1 MRATQLPYAQRMAE
15 RGPSNPAGDPPVEV
29 RQLRALVAVAE
40 EGTFTD
46 AAIAL
51 TTSQASVS
59 RLVASLER
67 RLQVR
72 LVDRLP
78 RGARLT
84 EQGEVVAARARRVL
98 AEVDA
103 ITRIGAGADG
113 AAEVRVGY
121 AWAALGQHTTSVQR
135 RWATQHPGSAL
146 VFVQVNTPTAGLLER
161 SADVAVTRRRLDG
174 RRFATA
180 LVGTESRWA
189 ALPSDHRLARRRS
202 VRLADFVEETVAV
215 DARTGTTTQDLW
227 PAQAAPT
234 TMRET
239 HSSDEWL
246 TCIAAGQAVG
256 LTSHATTFQHPRP
269 GVVYRP
275 VTDAEPVPVWLAW
288 WRDGPARWTDD
299 LVHLVTESY
308 RRDH

>member
-1 MRATQLPYAQRMAE
+1 MAE
-15 RGPSNPAGDPPVEV
+15 RGPSNPDPSVEV

-51 TTSQASVS
+51 GTSQASVS

-67 RLQVR
+67 QVGVR
-72 LVDRLP
+72 LVERVP

-84 EQGEVVAARARRVL
+84 EAGEAVTVRARRVL
-98 AEVDA
+98 AEVEA
-103 ITRIGAGADG
+103 IARTGGRAAGASAG
-113 AAEVRVGY
+113 VEVHVGY
-121 AWAALGQHTTSVQR
+121 AWAALGQHTTRAQR
-135 RWATQHPGSAL
+135 RWAAQQPGSSL
-146 VFVQVNTPTAGLLER
+146 VFVQVNTTTAGLLER

-174 RRFATA
+174 RRFETA
-180 LVGTESRWA
+180 LVGTEPRWA

-202 VRLADFVEETVAV
+202 VRLGDFVEETVAV

-234 TMRET
+234 AMRET

-256 LTSHATTFQHPRP
+256 LTSQATTFQHPRP

-275 VTDAEPVPVWLAW
+275 VADAEPVPVWLAW
-288 WRDGPARWTDD
+288 WRDEPARWVDD
-299 LVHLVTESY
+299 LVDLVTELY
-308 RRDH
+308 RHPD